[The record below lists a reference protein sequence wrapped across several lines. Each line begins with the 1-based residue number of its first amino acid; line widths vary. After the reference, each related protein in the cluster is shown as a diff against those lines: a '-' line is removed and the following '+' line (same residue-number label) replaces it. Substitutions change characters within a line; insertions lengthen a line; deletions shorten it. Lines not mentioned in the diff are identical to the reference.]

1 MKNVNRSGG
10 TFSDELMKLG
20 GSDHMIYKK
29 ANVARQ
35 LKRHRER
42 ALAKRRQLKPQTR
55 GFG

>member
-29 ANVARQ
+29 ANAARQ

>member
-42 ALAKRRQLKPQTR
+42 SLAKRRQLKPQTR